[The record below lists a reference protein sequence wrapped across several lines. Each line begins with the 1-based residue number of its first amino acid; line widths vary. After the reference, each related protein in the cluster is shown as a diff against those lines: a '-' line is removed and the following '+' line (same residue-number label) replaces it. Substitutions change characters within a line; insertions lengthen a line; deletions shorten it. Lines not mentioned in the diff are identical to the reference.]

1 MKQTKLWQCIILF
14 TAVAFILSVTPQ
26 LGTAQKMSGPKI
38 EWSKDI
44 KIEPSGKLTSFELSH
59 KVLGRSGFF
68 DFSNKIL
75 KKVTGKEINIK
86 ENDIGADDKIMAWI
100 DKGDPSSLII
110 QDAFNGNI
118 SFSNRMTEFA
128 SMKKVTL
135 PDQGQAQELALNFF
149 RELELLPADFSTNG
163 QLLHVGGLFSQ
174 DLENDR
180 LSEISQKLITFYFG
194 RELNGIP
201 VMGGG
206 SKLIV
211 QIGHEGAIVTLNK
224 KWSPVKLKMLKL
236 QPQKPGIRML
246 DPKFQIKPGGKSAP
260 WVPAIKLD
268 PTHRELVTQSPNFS
282 PDEVRNLINRTLP
295 KVWGGCDKILINNV
309 SLVYHDRSANF
320 IQPAYAV
327 EMTVFTGKESFQ
339 DLYFIPALRNPPEPL
354 YPISYAQVPKIM
366 DTKQKPAEFKQEFE
380 EAFE

>member
-38 EWSKDI
+38 EWGKDI
-44 KIEPSGKLTSFELSH
+44 KIEASDKLTSFELNH
-59 KVLGRSGFF
+59 KALGRSDFF
-68 DFSNKIL
+68 GFSNKVL
-75 KKVTGKEINIK
+75 QKLTGKDIKIK
-86 ENDIGADDKIMAWI
+86 ENDIGADDKMMAWI
-100 DKGDPSSLII
+100 DKGDPSSLIL

-118 SFSNRMTEFA
+118 SFSNRMTEFV
-128 SMKKVTL
+128 SMEKVSL
-135 PDQGQAQELALNFF
+135 PEQGQAQELAMNFIK
-149 RELELLPADFSTNG
+149 EMELLPADFSTNG

-180 LSEISQKLITFYFG
+180 LSEISQKLITFHFG

-211 QIGHEGAIVTLNK
+211 EVGHQGAIVSLNK
-224 KWSPVKLKMLKL
+224 KWSPVKLKMLEL
-236 QPQKPGIRML
+236 QPLKPGIRVM
-246 DPKFQIKPGGKSAP
+246 DPGKFQVRPEGQTTP

-268 PTHRELVTQSPNFS
+268 PTHREIVKLPPNFS
-282 PDEVRNLINRTLP
+282 PDEVKNLINRTLP
-295 KVWGGCDKILINNV
+295 TVWGNCDRILINNV
-309 SLVYHDRSANF
+309 RLVYYDRSANF
-320 IQPAYAV
+320 IQPAYAI
-327 EMTVFTGKESFQ
+327 EMTVFTGKETFE
-339 DLYFIPALRNPPEPL
+339 DLYFVSALRTAPEPI
-354 YPISYAQVPKIM
+354 YPISFAEMPKLM
-366 DTKQKPAEFKQEFE
+366 DEQQKPAEFE

>member
-26 LGTAQKMSGPKI
+26 LGTAQRISGPKI
-38 EWSKDI
+38 EWGKDI
-44 KIEPSGKLTSFELSH
+44 KIEDSDKLTSFELSH
-59 KVLGRSGFF
+59 KVLGRSEFF
-68 DFSNKIL
+68 GFSNKVL
-75 KKVTGKEINIK
+75 KKVTGKNIK
-86 ENDIGADDKIMAWI
+86 IGENDIGADDKIMAWI

-135 PDQGQAQELALNFF
+135 PDQGQGQELAMNFI
-149 RELELLPADFSTNG
+149 REMELLPADFSTNG
-163 QLLHVGGLFSQ
+163 QLLHVGGLFAQ
-174 DLENDR
+174 DLENGE
-180 LSEISQKLITFYFG
+180 LSEISQKLITFHFG

-211 QIGHEGAIVTLNK
+211 QVGHQGAIVTLNK
-224 KWSPVKLKMLKL
+224 KWSPVKLKLLQL
-236 QPQKPGIRML
+236 QPLKPGIRVL
-246 DPKFQIKPGGKSAP
+246 DPGKFQIKPGEKTTP

-268 PTHRELVTQSPNFS
+268 PTHREIFKLSPNFK

-295 KVWGGCDKILINNV
+295 TVWGNCDKILINNV
-309 SLVYHDRSANF
+309 RLVYYDRSASF
-320 IQPAYAV
+320 IQPAYAI
-327 EMTVFTGKESFQ
+327 EMTVFTGKESFE
-339 DLYFIPALRNPPEPL
+339 DLYFVSALRKAPESI
-354 YPISYAQVPKIM
+354 YPISYAQIPKIM
-366 DTKQKPAEFKQEFE
+366 DKQQKPAEFKEEFE
-380 EAFE
+380 